1 MGGSETSEE
10 GVGMVQR
17 GVLEPELGQEQQP
30 GAYSRGRPEPP
41 RGSRVDRYGLRS
53 KATPFVGEGST
64 NFTGQVGVRSG
75 RPQCGLRS
83 GLPQPPASLIPAS

>member
-30 GAYSRGRPEPP
+30 GAYSRGSPEPP
-41 RGSRVDRYGLRS
+41 GGKQSR
-53 KATPFVGEGST
+53 
-64 NFTGQVGVRSG
+64 
-75 RPQCGLRS
+75 
-83 GLPQPPASLIPAS
+83 